1 MAVFNQTTEVFFLC
15 AFCIIILF
23 HDDASFHNCYLRK
36 DTKNRMAKNKNA
48 QFKIVLTQ
56 LISDIFDRNKNVALN
71 HKQVAAKLN
80 VTDKEGVEAIL
91 EVLKE
96 EAGRGKFVQPERG
109 KFRLKDLKTFV
120 TGTVDMTAEGSAF
133 IVPDDEFEKDIFVA
147 PRKLRNALH
156 GDKVKVYVYAKKKS
170 GRKNEG
176 EVVEI
181 VHRAKTDF
189 IGVAKVSERF
199 AFVIPDDRKMLH
211 DIFVPLSDLN
221 GAKNGQK
228 VLVRLTDWPEG
239 AKNPLGTIVNILG
252 NQGENDTEMNAILA
266 QYGFPLS
273 FPDEVEKEA
282 NAIPETV
289 TQDEIANRR
298 DFRTTTTFTIDP
310 IDAKDFDDAISFK
323 KLENGNYEIGVH
335 IADVSH
341 YVKPNS
347 ALDKEA
353 YERATSVYLV
363 DRVIPM
369 LPERLSNGV
378 CSLRPH
384 EDKLCFAAVFE
395 LDDKANILD
404 QWFGKTIIH
413 SDRRFTYEE
422 AQEVIESKEGDFKD
436 EILKLNELA
445 YTLREQKFKN
455 GAISFES
462 TEVKFKLD
470 ETGKPIGVYV
480 KERKDAHKLI
490 EDFMLLANKKV
501 AEFIA
506 KKGKGKQKYTFVY
519 RSHDSPN
526 LEALTSFSGF
536 ASRFGYKI
544 NTKSDKE
551 IAKSLNFMMEDV
563 EGKKE
568 QNILT
573 QLAIRSMAKAVYTTK
588 KTSHYGLAFDY
599 YTHFTSP
606 IRRYPDV
613 MVHRLLELYLDG
625 GKSANVE
632 QYETASVHSSAMEK
646 RAAEAE
652 RASVKYKQAEYLED
666 NVGEIFDG
674 IISGVTEWGMYVEI
688 EANKCEGMVRLR
700 EITDDFYVLDEKNYA
715 IVGQRKKKKYQLGDS
730 VKIRVKKVDL
740 AKRQIDFSLVQND

>member
-1 MAVFNQTTEVFFLC
+1 
-15 AFCIIILF
+15 
-23 HDDASFHNCYLRK
+23 
-36 DTKNRMAKNKNA
+36 MAKNKNA
-48 QFKIVLTQ
+48 QFKLVLTQ
-56 LISDIFDRNKNVALN
+56 LISDIFEKNRNLALN
-71 HKQVAAKLN
+71 HKQVAARLN
-80 VTDKEGVEAIL
+80 LSDKTSIDTIL
-91 EVLKE
+91 EVLIEQTEK
-96 EAGRGKFVQPERG
+96 GLFVRPERG
-109 KFRLKDLKTFV
+109 KFKLKDLKTFI
-120 TGTVDMTAEGSAF
+120 TGTVDMTADGSAF

-156 GDKVKVYVYAKKKS
+156 GDKVKVYVFAKKS
-170 GRKNEG
+170 GGRRNEG
-176 EVVEI
+176 EIVEI
-181 VHRAKTDF
+181 IKRAKTEF
-189 IGVAKVSERF
+189 IGVAKVSDRF

-211 DIFVPLSDLN
+211 DIFVPLNDLN

-228 VLVRLTDWPEG
+228 VQVALTDWPEG
-239 AKNPLGTIVNILG
+239 AKNPIGKIIHILG
-252 NQGENDTEMNAILA
+252 DQGENNTEMNAILA
-266 QYGFPLS
+266 EYGFPLS
-273 FPDEVEKEA
+273 FPSEVEKEA
-282 NAIPETV
+282 NAIPEQV
-289 TQDEIANRR
+289 SEADIKGRR
-298 DFRTTTTFTIDP
+298 DFRDTVTFTIDP

-323 KLENGNYEIGVH
+323 KLENGHYEIGVH

-341 YVKPNS
+341 YVLPNS
-347 ALDKEA
+347 NLDKEA
-353 YERATSVYLV
+353 YHRATSVYLV

-378 CSLRPH
+378 CSLRPN

-395 LDDKANILD
+395 LDDQANIHNE
-404 QWFGKTIIH
+404 WFGRTVIH
-413 SDRRFTYEE
+413 SNRRFTYEE
-422 AQEVIESKEGDFKD
+422 AQQVIETQQGDYVE

-445 YTLREQKFKN
+445 YVLRDAKFKN

-470 ETGKPIGVYV
+470 DFGKPIGVYV

-519 RSHDSPN
+519 RTHDSPN
-526 LEALTSFSGF
+526 MESLTSFASF

-544 NTKSDKE
+544 STKSDKD
-551 IAKSLNFMMEDV
+551 IAKSLNYLMENV

-573 QLAIRSMAKAVYTTK
+573 SLAIRSMAKAIYTTK

-613 MVHRLLELYLDG
+613 MVHRLLALYLDG
-625 GKSANVE
+625 GKSANAE
-632 QYETASVHSSAMEK
+632 EYETASAHSSAMEK
-646 RAAEAE
+646 RAADAE
-652 RASVKYKQAEYLED
+652 RASVKYKQAEYLE
-666 NVGEIFDG
+666 NNIGSVYTG

-688 EANKCEGMVRLR
+688 EENKCEGMIRLR
-700 EITDDFYVLDEKNYA
+700 DISDDFYVLDEKNYC
-715 IVGQRKKKKYQLGDS
+715 IIGQRKKRKYQLGDE
-730 VKIRVKKVDL
+730 VQIRVKKVDL
-740 AKRQIDFSLVQND
+740 SKRQIDFSLVQD

>member
-1 MAVFNQTTEVFFLC
+1 M
-15 AFCIIILF
+15 
-23 HDDASFHNCYLRK
+23 S
-36 DTKNRMAKNKNA
+36 KNKNS
-48 QFKIVLTQ
+48 QVKLVLTQ
-56 LISDIFDRNKNVALN
+56 MISDIFEKNKNIALN

-80 VTDKEGVEAIL
+80 LQDADSANTIL
-91 EVLKE
+91 EILVE
-96 EAGRGKFVQPERG
+96 QTENGVFIRPERG
-109 KFRLKDLKTFV
+109 KFRLKELKTFV
-120 TGTVDMTAEGSAF
+120 IGKVDMTADGSAF
-133 IVPDDEFEKDIFVA
+133 IVPDDEFEKDIFVG

-156 GDKVKVYVYAKKKS
+156 GDKVKVYVFAKKAS

-181 VHRAKTDF
+181 ITRAKTDF
-189 IGVAKVSERF
+189 IGVAKISERF
-199 AFVIPDDRKMLH
+199 AFIIPDDRKMLH
-211 DIFVPLSDLN
+211 DIFVPLGELN

-228 VLVRLTDWPEG
+228 VQVSITDWPEG
-239 AKNPLGTIVNILG
+239 AKNPIGKIINVLGT
-252 NQGENDTEMNAILA
+252 QGENNTEMNAILA

-273 FPDEVEKEA
+273 FPAAVEQEA
-282 NAIPETV
+282 NEIPETV
-289 TQDEIANRR
+289 SEDEIKGRK
-298 DFRTTTTFTIDP
+298 DFRNTVTFTIDP
-310 IDAKDFDDAISFK
+310 ADAKDFDDAISFK
-323 KLENGNYEIGVH
+323 KLSNGNYEIGVH

-341 YVKPNS
+341 YVKPKTN
-347 ALDKEA
+347 LDKEA

-378 CSLRPH
+378 CSLRPN

-395 LDDKANILD
+395 LDEQANLLS
-404 QWFGKTIIH
+404 QWFGRTAIH
-413 SDRRFTYEE
+413 SNRRFSYEE
-422 AQEVIESKEGDFKD
+422 AQEVIETKQGDFAE

-445 YTLREQKFKN
+445 YILRDKKFED

-470 ETGKPIGVYV
+470 EHGKPTGVYI

-490 EDFMLLANKKV
+490 EDYMLLANRKV

-526 LEALTSFSGF
+526 LENLNNF
-536 ASRFGYKI
+536 ATFAARFGYKI
-544 NTKSDKE
+544 NMKTDKE
-551 IAKSLNFMMEDV
+551 IAKSLNYLMEDV

-573 QLAIRSMAKAVYTTK
+573 QLAIRSMAKAIYTTK

-613 MVHRLLELYLDG
+613 MVHRLLALYLDG
-625 GKSANVE
+625 GKSANE
-632 QYETASVHSSAMEK
+632 DEYETASSHSSAMEK
-646 RAAEAE
+646 RAADAE
-652 RASVKYKQAEYLED
+652 RASIKYKQAEYLEG
-666 NVGEIFDG
+666 NVGSIYTG
-674 IISGVTEWGMYVEI
+674 LISGVTEWGMYVEI
-688 EANKCEGMVRLR
+688 IENKCEGMIRLR
-700 EITDDFYVLDEKNYA
+700 DITDDFYVLDEKNYC
-715 IVGQRKKKKYQLGDS
+715 IVGQRKHKKYQLGDEVQ
-730 VKIRVKKVDL
+730 VKVKKVDL
-740 AKRQIDFSLVQND
+740 SKRQIDFALIQD